1 MQTPAVVFE
10 SVGRV
15 SARSIEMPPPGPGQ
29 VQIRTRYSTIS
40 PGTEGWCLLNQFTWQ
55 PTIYPSVP
63 GYQRTGEIIALGE
76 GVEGWK
82 VGDICMATVGSWEGE
97 VVPFWGAHAGVINTV
112 SSELFR
118 IPEGVDEVDASGCIV
133 AQVGYNAASRVVLR
147 DCERSLEPSRHCERS
162 LEREAISCATEG
174 IASSQTTRNDE
185 ADWVVVFGDGI
196 IGQSAAQAAR
206 ARGAR
211 VIVAGHR
218 QKRLDLAVAMGAEA
232 AFDSAEDGFLDRVR
246 EITGEHVTAVID
258 TIQTEAAQDQYMP
271 LLEYAKG
278 QVVYSGFTP
287 GKVWADM
294 GALQRKELTA
304 HFVAGWTRPR
314 MESTLALMAEKKM
327 RVRPLVTHLVPW
339 SEGPAMFEM
348 ILRKEK
354 TFMAI
359 TLDWTGV

>member
-10 SVGRV
+10 SIGRV
-15 SARSIEMPPPGPGQ
+15 SVRPIEMPPPGPGQ
-29 VQIRTRYSTIS
+29 AQIRTRYSTIS

-55 PTIYPSVP
+55 PTIYPGVP
-63 GYQRTGEIIALGE
+63 GYQRTGEIIALGA
-76 GVEGWK
+76 GVDGWK
-82 VGDICMATVGSWEGE
+82 VGDICMATVGRWEGE
-97 VVPFWGAHAGVINTV
+97 AVPFWGAHAGVINTE
-112 SSELFR
+112 STELFGL
-118 IPEGVDEVDASGCIV
+118 PEGVDEVDASGCVV
-133 AQVGYNAASRVVLR
+133 AQVGYNAASRVALCH
-147 DCERSLEPSRHCERS
+147 D
-162 LEREAISCATEG
+162 EG
-174 IASSQTTRNDE
+174 
-185 ADWVVVFGDGI
+185 DWVVVFGDGI

-218 QKRLDLAVAMGAEA
+218 RKRLDLALEMGAHA
-232 AFDSAEDGFLDRVR
+232 VFDSAEDGFLDRVR
-246 EITGEHVTAVID
+246 EVTGEHVTAVID
-258 TIQTEAAQDQYMP
+258 TIQTEAAQEQYMP

-314 MESTLALMAEKKM
+314 MESTLALMAEGKM
-327 RVRPLVTHLVPW
+327 RVRPLVTHLVPYT
-339 SEGPAMFEM
+339 EGAAMFEM

-359 TLDWTGV
+359 TLDWTGA

>member
-15 SARSIEMPPPGPGQ
+15 SARPIEMPPPGPGQ
-29 VQIRTRYSTIS
+29 AQIRTRYSTIS

-63 GYQRTGEIIALGE
+63 GYQRTGEIIAFGE
-76 GVEGWK
+76 GVEGWN

-97 VVPFWGAHAGVINTV
+97 VVPFWGAHAGVINTAA
-112 SSELFR
+112 SELFR

-133 AQVGYNAASRVVLR
+133 AQVGYNAASRIVLR
-147 DCERSLEPSRHCERS
+147 DGE
-162 LEREAISCATEG
+162 T
-174 IASSQTTRNDE
+174 
-185 ADWVVVFGDGI
+185 DWVVVFGDGI

-218 QKRLDLAVAMGAEA
+218 QKRLGLAAAMGADA
-232 AFDSAEDGFLDRVR
+232 VFYSSEDGFLDRVR
-246 EITGEHVTAVID
+246 EVTGGYVTAVID
-258 TIQTEAAQDQYMP
+258 TIQTEAAQEQYMP
-271 LLEYAKG
+271 LLEYANG

-339 SEGPAMFEM
+339 PEGPAMFEM

-359 TLDWTGV
+359 TLDWTGA